1 MARINRSAA
10 LALTSALG
18 LVTLAGCSAQGAPRA
33 DVSASNAQTALARGD
48 TDKAVASAEAAVLAE
63 PRHAGYRAM
72 LGAAY
77 LEAGRFDS
85 AATSFDDAMKLGDQ
99 SARTALGYAL
109 ASIAKGDSPAA
120 LAVLDD
126 WRGEIPAADMGLAL
140 SLAGE
145 PERGVHVLGNAL
157 RAGENTAKVRQNLA
171 YSYALQGNWR
181 AARLMAAEDV
191 PPAELDKR
199 IAEWARMAKPEDYQ
213 KRVAG
218 LLDVPISAD
227 AGQPAQLALNTAPAA
242 QQFAAQA
249 AATTSPYAQG
259 GELPASGF
267 VAMAPT
273 PRALEPLEDV
283 PVGAVPVE
291 PVPQVAVVAP
301 ALRSP
306 DSFKAAFDTEAP
318 AGGSVAEIA
327 SNALKFVS
335 SPVVQSAPTRAGVPP
350 RATQAQAP
358 AASPAGS
365 QLVQLGSFSSEAGAR
380 RAWGIYTQRFPELSD
395 YEMVITQAK
404 VRGKTYFRVSAGGFQ
419 IASAKS
425 MCGRVKA
432 RGQGC
437 IAWAD
442 GKPLPGA
449 VDKGYRLARR

>member
-63 PRHAGYRAM
+63 PRNASYRAM

-99 SARTALGYAL
+99 TARTALGYAL
-109 ASIAKGDSPAA
+109 ASIARGDSRTAV
-120 LAVLDD
+120 AVLDD

-145 PERGVHVLGNAL
+145 PDRGVHVLGNAL

-191 PPAELDKR
+191 SPAELDKR

-213 KRVAG
+213 KRVAS

-249 AATTSPYAQG
+249 AAATSPYAQG
-259 GELPASGF
+259 GELPATGF
-267 VAMAPT
+267 VAMTPT
-273 PRALEPLEDV
+273 PRTLEPLEDV
-283 PVGAVPVE
+283 AVGDAPFQ
-291 PVPQVAVVAP
+291 PAPQVAVVAP
-301 ALRSP
+301 ELRSP
-306 DSFKAAFDTEAP
+306 DSFKSAFNSEAP

-327 SNALKFVS
+327 SNALAFVS

-350 RATQAQAP
+350 RVAP
-358 AASPAGS
+358 AQSPAANPTGS

-419 IASAKS
+419 VASAKS
-425 MCGRVKA
+425 MCGKVKA
-432 RGQGC
+432 RGDGC